1 MSSYCDGAI
10 VGSAVVKII
19 DSMEKTS
26 PEKVGEFIKLLR
38 ENMDK

>member
-19 DSMEKTS
+19 EQHGKDS
-26 PEKVGEFIKLLR
+26 PEKVGEFVKLLR
-38 ENMDK
+38 KNMDK